1 MVIATL
7 TRWFMLATATSHW
20 VFSQDYPNLLVTNKT
35 CSVHACSQVD
45 TAFNAIKGLATKC
58 CSSASC
64 YICDYADSLFKDD
77 SPSSTKSPKDASSAS
92 TKSHRRG

>member
-1 MVIATL
+1 
-7 TRWFMLATATSHW
+7 MLATATSHW

-35 CSVHACSQVD
+35 VSVHACSQVD
-45 TAFNAIKGLATKC
+45 AAFNAIKC

-64 YICDYADSLFKDD
+64 YLCDYADSLFKDD

-92 TKSHRRG
+92 TKSPRRG